1 MAFPIEYAGRQHTG
15 ENIRLCSLI
24 VHESRHLHSYN
35 DDTNKVYNKLIVIRC
50 HPLVVIVNTVRCL
63 CLSNYMRACVFRRPR
78 KSLTSPDAEKTSAAT
93 QRPAEEL
100 RNWQVSYYSGQL
112 LMMAHHTHMLHCF
125 DYILHS
131 SLVERLVMRSF
142 SSDLLN
148 VMCCRSMCIH
158 ACTQCHAHMP
168 VYCVCHGAQ
177 SSANYNPCTNM
188 RKM

>member
-1 MAFPIEYAGRQHTG
+1 MLLSILWYIITLSTQCVVAMLWSVVQLRRGWLPM
-15 ENIRLCSLI
+15 
-24 VHESRHLHSYN
+24 V
-35 DDTNKVYNKLIVIRC
+35 VYN
-50 HPLVVIVNTVRCL
+50 
-63 CLSNYMRACVFRRPR
+63 
-78 KSLTSPDAEKTSAAT
+78 
-93 QRPAEEL
+93 
-100 RNWQVSYYSGQL
+100 YSGQL
-112 LMMAHHTHMLHCF
+112 LMMAHHTHMLHCFDYILHSLLVERLVMLMMAHHTHMLHCFDYILHSSLVERLVMLMMAHHTHMLHCF